1 MYRNLKKKIHVQVR
15 IPRKCYCAPRV
26 SVHPQLKS
34 FLSCQIIHFDKV
46 FMNESSVIKTVN
58 QVIQCVIKDHK
69 ENDDVQEEAQFSSP
83 SRRPDFHS
91 FGFRNFLERS

>member
-1 MYRNLKKKIHVQVR
+1 
-15 IPRKCYCAPRV
+15 
-26 SVHPQLKS
+26 
-34 FLSCQIIHFDKV
+34 
-46 FMNESSVIKTVN
+46 MNESSVIKAIN